1 MVVDD
6 MLFCIVTFNLWLHYN
21 KLLTYLLTY
30 SGENHQNCCHQMSN
44 FKAKMYQI
52 QFCWGAYSALPD
64 ALAGLRGPTSKGRG
78 GEGKERG
85 KRGEGRKREGM
96 GGVRKG
102 RGGEGESKVKTPPP
116 SITAYSPAPDWSNSY
131 RLSVRSY

>member
-1 MVVDD
+1 MIATRG
-6 MLFCIVTFNLWLHYN
+6 F
-21 KLLTYLLTY
+21 LTALECTKYVFGRG
-30 SGENHQNCCHQMSN
+30 SAPDPAG
-44 FKAKMYQI
+44 
-52 QFCWGAYSALPD
+52 GAYRTPPD
-64 ALAGLRGPTSKGRG
+64 LLVGLRGPTSKGRG